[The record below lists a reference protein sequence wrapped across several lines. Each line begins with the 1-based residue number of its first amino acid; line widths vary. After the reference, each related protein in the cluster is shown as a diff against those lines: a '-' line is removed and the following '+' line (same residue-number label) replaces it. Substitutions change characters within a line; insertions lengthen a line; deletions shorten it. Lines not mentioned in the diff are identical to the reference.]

1 MNQFISCC
9 YTLGNSQIIDNSWN
23 FTNVLIPDNKLYVVE
38 RGEIGI
44 ECGGE
49 LLRVKAGEM
58 VLIPALINHSLHLVN
73 CDCAKKTWIH
83 FSMKSGVRDYF
94 SGLKRPIKITLPSKS
109 HALKLMKEVLDG
121 NALKEPQRSL
131 VTSAKIFE
139 LVALFLSE
147 SSQEFYDEKSSDI
160 EKAIQYI
167 NANFTEQLS
176 LNHLAEKY
184 GCSPNHFIKKF
195 KEKTG
200 YTPIKYLAVKKVEV
214 AKKLLETTSLPINSV
229 MEKVGFYDASYFSK
243 LFKKTVGYSPREFRD
258 NLGDNKII

>member
-23 FTNVLIPDNKLYVVE
+23 WSNVLIPDNKLYIVE
-38 RGEIGI
+38 KGEIAI

-49 LLRVKAGEM
+49 ILRVKAGEM
-58 VLIPALINHSLHLVN
+58 VLVPALINHSLHLEN
-73 CDCAKKTWIH
+73 CDYAKKTWIH

-94 SGLKRPIKITLPSKS
+94 SGIKRPIKITLPSKS
-109 HALKLMKEVLDG
+109 HALKLMRDAIDG
-121 NALKEPQRSL
+121 SSLQEPQRSL

-147 SSQEFYDEKSSDI
+147 STQEIESERPSDI
-160 EKAIQYI
+160 ESAIQYI
-167 NANFTEQLS
+167 DDNFTEQLS

-200 YTPIKYLAVKKVEV
+200 YTPIKYLAIKKIEV
-214 AKKLLETTSLPINSV
+214 AKKLLETTSLPISLV
-229 MEKVGFYDASYFSK
+229 MEKAGFYDASYFSK
-243 LFKKTVGYSPREFRD
+243 LFKKTVGYSPRGFRD
-258 NLGDNKII
+258 NLGDK